1 MGVILEARDLDFGY
15 PGKPVGRGA
24 ALSVAA
30 GEVLVLLG
38 PNGGGKST
46 LFRTLLGL
54 LPPQG
59 GEVRL
64 AGRSIASLGRR
75 EVAQLAGYVPQA
87 SPGYF
92 PFTVFDTV
100 LMGRTARLGP
110 FSAPSR
116 RDRAV
121 AERALEDLG
130 IAALAGEPYTRISG
144 GQRQM
149 VLIARALAQ
158 EPRLLVLDEPTASL
172 DYGNQLRVLQRVRAL
187 AAGGMAVLLSTH
199 DPNHAMLLA
208 DRVALVHDGRVDGPK
223 PTADIVTPQTLW
235 TLYGVRVDF
244 MAAQGSAGPVIRPRL
259 PD

>member
-1 MGVILEARDLDFGY
+1 MILEARNLSFGY
-15 PGKPVGRGA
+15 PGKPVGRNAG
-24 ALSVAA
+24 LSVAA
-30 GEVLVLLG
+30 GEILVLLG

-59 GEVRL
+59 GEVL
-64 AGRSIASLGRR
+64 LTGQPIARMSRAAIAR
-75 EVAQLAGYVPQA
+75 TAGYVPQT

-116 RDRAV
+116 QDRA
-121 AERALEDLG
+121 AADDALNRLG
-130 IAALAGEPYTRISG
+130 IADLAGEPYTRISG
-144 GQRQM
+144 GQRQL

-172 DYGNQLRVLQRVRAL
+172 DYGNQLRVLDCIRSL

-199 DPNHAMLLA
+199 DPNHALMLA
-208 DRVALVHDGRVDGPK
+208 DRVALVHDGRVTGPA
-223 PTADIVTPQTLW
+223 PTAEIVTPQTLW
-235 TLYGVRVDF
+235 TIYGVRVEF
-244 MAAQGSAGPVIRPRL
+244 IPAPESRSPVISPLYTR
-259 PD
+259 